1 MKQTYLILATQEGML
16 RYHVDDKGGLSCLN
30 QALPDLAF
38 EAVTAD
44 ADRIFYAGTE
54 DGEIFRS
61 EDGLVWEQTARLSE
75 KSISLWSLTAAPGK
89 RGLLFAGLEPAC
101 LLVSS
106 DGGYQWQE
114 RGDLQRHPSGKKWR
128 FFHPMQPHLRTIA
141 VDPEG
146 EHLYIG
152 IEEGGFLASEDGGR
166 NFEDRS
172 EGIDDDLHTIVLHPA
187 DRNKIFAMTGG
198 GLFRSYD
205 QGRSWR
211 KLARGLDRWY
221 MVPMAILPE
230 NIILAGAG
238 NNPPPAWRKEGADAS
253 IYRSLNDGESWA
265 ETHGPFSLYGMISAI
280 VADIGKEMNLFA
292 GTTDG
297 TLLVSSDTGLH
308 WEIIADK
315 LPRIEEALLIT

>member
-1 MKQTYLILATQEGML
+1 MAWSGSRRRDYLK
-16 RYHVDDKGGLSCLN
+16 RV
-30 QALPDLAF
+30 
-38 EAVTAD
+38 
-44 ADRIFYAGTE
+44 
-54 DGEIFRS
+54 
-61 EDGLVWEQTARLSE
+61 
-75 KSISLWSLTAAPGK
+75 SLWSLTAAPGK
-89 RGLLFAGLEPAC
+89 RGLLFAGLEPVC

-114 RGDLQRHPSGKKWR
+114 RGNLQRHPSAKKWR

-146 EHLYIG
+146 GHLYIG

-166 NFEDRS
+166 TFEDRS
-172 EGIDDDLHTIVLHPA
+172 EGIDEDLHTIALQPA

-198 GLFRSYD
+198 GLFRGYD

-221 MVPMAILPE
+221 MVPMRVRPE
-230 NIILAGAG
+230 GIILVGAG

-253 IYRSLNDGESWA
+253 IYHSTDDGENWVEAVGAFPLRGMVSMIVSDVKKG
-265 ETHGPFSLYGMISAI
+265 TPLY
-280 VADIGKEMNLFA
+280 A

-297 TLLVSSDTGLH
+297 VLLTSSDTGLH
-308 WEIIADK
+308 WEIIVEK
-315 LPRIEEALLIT
+315 LPRIEEALLTIENHDRGLMNL